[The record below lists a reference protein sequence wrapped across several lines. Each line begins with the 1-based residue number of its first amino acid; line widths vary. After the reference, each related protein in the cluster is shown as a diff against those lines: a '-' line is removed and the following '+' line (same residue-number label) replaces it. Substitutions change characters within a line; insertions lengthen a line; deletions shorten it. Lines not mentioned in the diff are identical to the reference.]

1 VYFSRRL
8 WSSLRFKE
16 VNWRGK
22 GSDTFKGWNVESRG
36 QGWDAQVL
44 LIPMVQLDESI
55 ALKEVKRLCKEF
67 GFTAGMLKGSLAE
80 GRKKS

>member
-1 VYFSRRL
+1 MYISRRL

-55 ALKEVKRLCKEF
+55 CLVNLQALISKNMHNEYSCAF
-67 GFTAGMLKGSLAE
+67 
-80 GRKKS
+80 

>member
-1 VYFSRRL
+1 MYFSRRL

-44 LIPMVQLDESI
+44 LIPMVQLDKSI
-55 ALKEVKRLCKEF
+55 CLVNLQDLISKNMHNEYSCAF
-67 GFTAGMLKGSLAE
+67 
-80 GRKKS
+80 